1 MKHEHGYR
9 DTIRDEH
16 GDKAILKIKDMLQ
29 YETIIKKKN
38 IMSFL
43 CKIFIESENNYIFY
57 SNISNFSSK
66 SITICHNIQETK
78 QRVF

>member
-29 YETIIKKKN
+29 YETMIKKK
-38 IMSFL
+38 
-43 CKIFIESENNYIFY
+43 YY
-57 SNISNFSSK
+57 
-66 SITICHNIQETK
+66 
-78 QRVF
+78 VFFM